1 MPFANDFQELMFQS
15 APSRGGRSSSRIVI
29 SRAFLVS
36 IRALAWRA
44 IQQPPNRLFDP
55 FQFQSAPSRGGRFGL
70 RRLASDAGMFQSAP
84 SRGGRCHSMKVLSAS

>member
-44 IQQPPNRLFDP
+44 IQAYSVPTQ
-55 FQFQSAPSRGGRFGL
+55 RF
-70 RRLASDAGMFQSAP
+70 MFQSAP
-84 SRGGRCHSMKVLSAS
+84 SRGGR